1 VHIDL
6 KCYYTSEKYGK
17 PHDLPVQEIED
28 NRRFSIPISN
38 REYTLK
44 IGIIGPDGVPLKH
57 SQCIEAYIF
66 VQCMTDGGIFHE
78 QRMDKLDRVET
89 QHFQCQIAWSSQRR
103 GLQAVGFRVML
114 ANVPNLV
121 TPPATPNAS
130 GEMQNNTPEGSN
142 VGKSLRGML
151 DKPVR

>member
-1 VHIDL
+1 
-6 KCYYTSEKYGK
+6 
-17 PHDLPVQEIED
+17 
-28 NRRFSIPISN
+28 
-38 REYTLK
+38 
-44 IGIIGPDGVPLKH
+44 
-57 SQCIEAYIF
+57 
-66 VQCMTDGGIFHE
+66 MTDGGIFHE

-130 GEMQNNTPEGSN
+130 GEMLNNTPEGSI
-142 VGKSLRGML
+142 VFKRHRVLVV
-151 DKPVR
+151 KPVR